1 MKKLLFFVT
10 TLLVITSCASTKDGG
25 LSRAELRNEK
35 KLAKVEIVKKAVEA
49 RRYII
54 KLDKMHFA
62 SGGIIDLMPRANY
75 IIIDGNKAVVRAA
88 YMGRSYE
95 FKPVAGINLVGKTAN
110 YQLTNH
116 VSSGNFEI
124 KMVVDNGTNSFD
136 IYLSISKTG
145 NCTASIN
152 TMRIDYT
159 NYDGHLVPIKEKN
172 SSPAKDQVV
181 I

>member
-10 TLLVITSCASTKDGG
+10 AILVISSCASTKEGG
-25 LSRAELRNEK
+25 LSRADVRNQK
-35 KLAKVEIVKKAVEA
+35 KLAEVEIVKKAVES

-54 KLDKMHFA
+54 KLDKMHF
-62 SGGIIDLMPRANY
+62 SRGGIIDIMPRANY
-75 IIIDGNKAVVRAA
+75 IIVDGNKAIVRAA
-88 YMGRSYE
+88 YIGNTFE
-95 FKPVAGINLVGKTAN
+95 FKPVAGINLIGKTAN

-116 VSSGNFEI
+116 VSSGNYEI

-152 TMRIDYT
+152 TLKIDYV